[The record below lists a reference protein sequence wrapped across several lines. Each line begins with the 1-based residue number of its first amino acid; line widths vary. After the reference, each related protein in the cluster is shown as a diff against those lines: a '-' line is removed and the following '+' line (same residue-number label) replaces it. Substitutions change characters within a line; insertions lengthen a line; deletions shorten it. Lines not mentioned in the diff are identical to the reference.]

1 MAHHPDDRSAGRPA
15 PAASPRA
22 ISPLDIQQKEFRTS
36 RFSGYRMRDV
46 DEFLDQLTD
55 MVSSLLE
62 ENGRL
67 RAQVGAEPM
76 VGSPDLDDVARQADE
91 IIQRARDEAARIVAE
106 ARDRS
111 AISAG
116 GPAAGAASPAEA
128 AAVSAFLMRERE
140 FLQSLAGLVQG
151 HAEGVKAMAKR
162 ARAAA
167 PATEVA
173 RPEPVLDPPE
183 LAVEQPGPRARGAEP
198 DEVDQPRPDVDRTQA
213 LPAEEPIRLDE
224 PQPAGRKAADRGD
237 EGDPAL
243 KELFW
248 GEEG

>member
-1 MAHHPDDRSAGRPA
+1 MAHNQDDRSPGRPA
-15 PAASPRA
+15 PAASPRP

-55 MVSSLLE
+55 SVSSLLE

-67 RAQVGAEPM
+67 RSQVGAEPM

-106 ARDRS
+106 ARDGS
-111 AISAG
+111 GVTAG
-116 GPAAGAASPAEA
+116 GPAAGGVSPAEA

-162 ARAAA
+162 ARTAA
-167 PATEVA
+167 PAAPAVA
-173 RPEPVLDPPE
+173 EAPAKEPVATEPV
-183 LAVEQPGPRARGAEP
+183 AAEAAP
-198 DEVDQPRPDVDRTQA
+198 DEADQPRPDLDRTQA
-213 LPAEEPIRLDE
+213 LSTDEPIRVDE
-224 PQPAGRKAADRGD
+224 PQPAGRKADRGD

-248 GEEG
+248 GEES

>member
-15 PAASPRA
+15 PAAPPRT

-46 DEFLDQLTD
+46 DEFLDQLTET
-55 MVSSLLE
+55 VSSLLE

-67 RAQVGAEPM
+67 RSQVGAQPM

-91 IIQRARDEAARIVAE
+91 IIQRARDEASRIVAE
-106 ARDRS
+106 AREGS
-111 AISAG
+111 GIVAG
-116 GPAAGAASPAEA
+116 AGAARAVAPGEA
-128 AAVSAFLMRERE
+128 AAVSAFLLRERE

-167 PATEVA
+167 PATEA
-173 RPEPVLDPPE
+173 AGSAPAAEPPPPMAAPPE
-183 LAVEQPGPRARGAEP
+183 SEIEPGDATQPPP
-198 DEVDQPRPDVDRTQA
+198 DLDRTQA
-213 LPAEEPIRLDE
+213 LPAEEPIRVDE
-224 PQPAGRKAADRGD
+224 PQPAGRKASDRRD

-243 KELFW
+243 RELFW
-248 GEEG
+248 GDEG